1 MEKKFPLKK
10 YGKQLWTRDL
20 AKKVR
25 AELTK
30 LLEGADPGDA
40 VIIDADGV
48 EVFDYSFANELFG
61 KTLLSLPNEHLGRFL
76 IVENLS
82 PYTRENLDRALESLS
97 LAMIERK
104 GRKVNLIGK
113 IHQAYLETFILIAKA
128 KEPMIANTVK
138 DLLNIN
144 VTAANER
151 LTKLVG
157 MGLLRR
163 ERGISDAGRE
173 QYLYSTA
180 QFDQ

>member
-1 MEKKFPLKK
+1 MERKFPLKK
-10 YGKQLWTRDL
+10 YCKQLWTRDL

-30 LLEGADPGDA
+30 LLEGADPGA
-40 VIIDADGV
+40 SVIIDADGV
-48 EVFDYSFANELFG
+48 DVFDYSFANELFG
-61 KTLLSLPNEHLGRFL
+61 KTLLSLPNEHPGRFL

-82 PYTRENLDRALESLS
+82 PYTMENLDRALESLS

-104 GRKVNLIGK
+104 GKKVNLIGK
-113 IHQAYLETFILIAKA
+113 IHQAYLETFMLIAKA

-138 DLLNIN
+138 DRLNIN
-144 VTAANER
+144 LTAANER

-163 ERGISDAGRE
+163 ERGTSEAGRE